1 MNKRIRVFVFED
13 NDERRNSLELLIH
26 SDSRLEFSGSSHHA
40 NNACEILASVN
51 PDVILMDIVMQ
62 GVSGTEAVKLIKKRF
77 PSVLIIMQSSFD
89 DDDYVFEA
97 LRNGASGYILKK
109 ADPVKLLEA
118 IHDAAEG
125 GAPMSPGVAARVL
138 KFFKGFVPPQKEA
151 LDLTERERRI
161 LGLLTDGLSYKMI
174 ASELAISYHTV
185 NSHIKSIYE
194 KLQVNS
200 AGEAISKA
208 LRQGLI

>member
-13 NDERRNSLELLIH
+13 NDERRSSLELLIH
-26 SDSRLEFSGSSHHA
+26 SDSRLEFTGSSNHA

-62 GVSGTEAVKLIKKRF
+62 GISGTEAVKLIKKRF
-77 PSVLIIMQSSFD
+77 PAVFIIMQSSFD

-118 IHDAAEG
+118 IHDATEG

-138 KFFKGFVPPQKEA
+138 KFFKGFSSPPKEV
-151 LDLTERERRI
+151 LDLTDRERRI

-174 ASELAISYHTV
+174 ASELGISYHTV